1 MADQLKSIFGNYT
14 ENMSVVAVAL
24 EKAKVQPLYTRFLD
38 WATPTVGLDF
48 STVIGKERLA
58 SMASVV
64 DIDANH
70 PLRSR
75 SAAYKVEGEVP
86 SIKVKRGLTQKQ
98 YRNYKMLQSI
108 KTMSDAEK
116 AKAITKYI
124 LDDMKYVSDAVKFRI
139 NYMFLQM
146 LSTGGLEITADN
158 NPDGIVT
165 GLVPVGFLAD
175 NIITSALPL
184 SDVNSKIITYI
195 KEVVELA
202 KANGDEISSIMVSR
216 VLWNRIKVNKE
227 FLDEMKGYFNP
238 GSNARAVF
246 TMANMNMYMV
256 DNDLPP
262 FEIVDAISRT
272 EEDGKQK
279 LLKPFSD
286 TTLVFIPAG
295 KLGIIHNAFAIE
307 EMEPNDNVEYTTV
320 ERILIAK
327 WHERSPW
334 GEFTS
339 GEVIALPGLEAVE
352 SIYHLRVG
360 AA

>member
-1 MADQLKSIFGNYT
+1 MAEQFKSIFGDYT
-14 ENMSVVAVAL
+14 ENMSVLAKAL
-24 EKAKVQPLYTRFLD
+24 ETQKVQPLYKNYLD

-64 DIDANH
+64 DIDSNH

-86 SIKVKRGLTQKQ
+86 AIKVARSLSQKQ
-98 YRNYKMLQSI
+98 YRNYRMMQSI
-108 KTMSDAEK
+108 KTLSDAEK
-116 AKAITKYI
+116 VRAITKYI
-124 LDDMKYVSDAVKFRI
+124 LDDMKYVTDAVKFRI

-146 LSTGGLEITADN
+146 LSTGGLELTEDN

-165 GLVPVGFLAD
+165 DVVPVGFLPD
-175 NIITSALPL
+175 NIIEASKNIDDATSP
-184 SDVNSKIITYI
+184 IITNT
-195 KEVVELA
+195 KDVVETA
-202 KANGDEISSIMVSR
+202 RANGDDIEKILVSR
-216 VLWNRIKVNKE
+216 TLWNKIKRNKE
-227 FLDEMKGYFNP
+227 FLDEMKAYFNP

-246 TMANMNMYMV
+246 TKENMNMYMV
-256 DNDLPP
+256 DNDMPQ
-262 FEIVDAISRT
+262 FEIIDAISRS

-279 LLKPFSD
+279 LLKPFSEE
-286 TTLVFIPAG
+286 TLVFVPAG

-320 ERILIAK
+320 ERILVSK

-334 GEFTS
+334 AEKTAGEC
-339 GEVIALPGLEAVE
+339 IAVPGLEAVE
-352 SIYHLRVG
+352 SIYHLKTNV
-360 AA
+360 

>member
-1 MADQLKSIFGNYT
+1 MAEQFKSIFGDYT
-14 ENMSVVAVAL
+14 ENMSVLAKAL
-24 EKAKVQPLYTRFLD
+24 EAQKVQPLYTNYLD

-64 DIDANH
+64 DIDSNH

-86 SIKVKRGLTQKQ
+86 AIKVARSLTQKQ
-98 YRNYKMLQSI
+98 YRNYRMLQSI
-108 KTMSDAEK
+108 KTLSDAEK
-116 AKAITKYI
+116 VRAITKYI
-124 LDDMKYVSDAVKFRI
+124 LDDMKYVTDAVKFRI

-146 LSTGGLEITADN
+146 LSTGGLELTVDN

-165 GLVPVGFLAD
+165 DVVPVGFLED
-175 NIITSALPL
+175 NIFEA
-184 SDVNSKIITYI
+184 SKNIDDATAPIITNV
-195 KEVVELA
+195 KDVVETA
-202 KANGDEISSIMVSR
+202 RGNGDAIDKIMVSR
-216 VLWNRIKVNKE
+216 TLWNKIKKNKE
-227 FLDEMKGYFNP
+227 FLDEMKAYFNP

-246 TMANMNMYMV
+246 TEANLNMYMT
-256 DNDLPP
+256 DNDLPN
-262 FEIVDAISRT
+262 FQVIDAIARS

-279 LLKPFSD
+279 ILKPFSEE
-286 TTLVFIPAG
+286 TLVFVPAG

-320 ERILIAK
+320 ERILVSK

-334 GEFTS
+334 AEKTAGEC
-339 GEVIALPGLEAVE
+339 IAVPGLEAVE
-352 SIYHLRVG
+352 SIYHLKTNV
-360 AA
+360 